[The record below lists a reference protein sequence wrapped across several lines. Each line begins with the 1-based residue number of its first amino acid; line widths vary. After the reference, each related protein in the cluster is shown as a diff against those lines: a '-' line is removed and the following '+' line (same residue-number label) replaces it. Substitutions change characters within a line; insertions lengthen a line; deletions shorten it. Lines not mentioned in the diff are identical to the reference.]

1 MLTLGNI
8 VKREHFRRSQ
18 CSMVNV
24 QWSMFKNAIK
34 REQSQACLD
43 YAEREHFRRSQWSMV
58 NGLIPPKKY
67 LVVDD
72 RWQLLFIVCHH
83 DERLVLPLAERLDDV
98 FHQTAVPEVQT
109 VQRLVQYQ

>member
-18 CSMVNV
+18 CSKMRLSESRVKLAWTMPSVSILDEVNV
-24 QWSMFKNAIK
+24 Q
-34 REQSQACLD
+34 C
-43 YAEREHFRRSQWSMV
+43 SMV
-58 NGLIPPKKY
+58 NALIPPKKY
-67 LVVDD
+67 PVVDD
-72 RWQLLFIVCHH
+72 RWQFLFIVRHH